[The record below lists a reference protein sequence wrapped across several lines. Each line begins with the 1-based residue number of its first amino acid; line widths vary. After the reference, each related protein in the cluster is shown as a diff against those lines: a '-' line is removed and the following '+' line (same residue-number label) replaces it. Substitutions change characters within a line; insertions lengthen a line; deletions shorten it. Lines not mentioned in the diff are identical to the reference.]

1 MTAHWILDTSASVSV
16 VPWAR
21 TENPEKE
28 RERERESGVVG
39 LVFDRR
45 G

>member
-28 RERERESGVVG
+28 RERESGVVG